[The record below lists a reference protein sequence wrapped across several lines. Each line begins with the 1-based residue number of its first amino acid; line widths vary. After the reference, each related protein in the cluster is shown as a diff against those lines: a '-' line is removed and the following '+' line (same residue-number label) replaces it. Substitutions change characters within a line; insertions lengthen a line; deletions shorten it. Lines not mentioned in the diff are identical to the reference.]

1 MGKKQETNYGAELIR
16 EYERWEYLK
25 EYGGSDP
32 FYDDATNMNLVRNH
46 ILYAKRQLEEK
57 YGADRSKYPESYF
70 REVPPETERGY
81 MARAAEIRDKA
92 AERLEQYLADENF
105 QYLLWNRDKL
115 GKKDIQKTSI
125 DYVLG
130 YVSGL
135 AGAIKEEDLITMR
148 RHANGKAGYQDS
160 FAQCAEKVKKIIRE
174 KELEPSGQVQGGQ
187 MTLFQMGLKT
197 GQCR

>member
-1 MGKKQETNYGAELIR
+1 MGKKQETDYEAELIR

-70 REVPPETERGY
+70 REVPPETECGY

-92 AERLEQYLADENF
+92 VERLEQYLADENF

-135 AGAIKEEDLITMR
+135 VGAIKEEDLITMR
-148 RHANGKAGYQDS
+148 RHANGKAGHQDS